1 MAEDN
6 DRIRL
11 DKWLWAARFYK
22 TRSIAADAVEGGKV
36 VVNGAR
42 VKPARALKVGEE
54 LVIRTLSAVF
64 TVHVQELCVRR
75 GSAKDAARLYTETER
90 SKLEREQTGQY
101 RLQPHPGAQARGRP
115 TKRSR
120 RLIHKLR
127 GEPL

>member
-1 MAEDN
+1 MAEDS

-36 VVNGAR
+36 LVNGAR
-42 VKPARALKVGEE
+42 VKPARALKVGDE
-54 LVIRTLSAVF
+54 LVIRTLSAMF
-64 TVHVQELCVRR
+64 TVHVRELSARR
-75 GSAKDAARLYTETER
+75 GAAKDAATLYTETER
-90 SKLEREQTGQY
+90 SKLDREQTGPY
-101 RLQPHPGAQARGRP
+101 RLPPHPGARARGRP

-120 RLIHKLR
+120 RLIQKFR

>member
-22 TRSIAADAVEGGKV
+22 TRSIAAEAVEGGKV
-36 VVNGAR
+36 LVNGAR
-42 VKPARALKVGEE
+42 VKPARALKVGDE
-54 LVIRTLSAVF
+54 LVIRTLSAIF
-64 TVHVQELCVRR
+64 TVHVQELSPRR
-75 GSAKDAARLYTETER
+75 GSSKDAATLYTETER
-90 SKLEREQTGQY
+90 SKVDREQTGLY
-101 RLQPHPGAQARGRP
+101 RPPPHPGAQARGRP

-120 RLIHKLR
+120 RLIQKFR

>member
-6 DRIRL
+6 NRIRL

-36 VVNGAR
+36 LVNGAR
-42 VKPARALKVGEE
+42 VKPARALKVGDE
-54 LVIRTLSAVF
+54 LAIRTLSAMF
-64 TVHVQELCVRR
+64 TVHVRGLSARR
-75 GSAKDAARLYTETER
+75 GSAKDAAGLYTETEG
-90 SKLEREQTGQY
+90 SKFNREQLGLY
-101 RLQPHPGAQARGRP
+101 RLPSHPGAQARGRP

-120 RLIHKLR
+120 RLIHKFR

>member
-1 MAEDN
+1 MTEDN
-6 DRIRL
+6 DRTRL

-36 VVNGAR
+36 LVNGAR
-42 VKPARALKVGEE
+42 AKPARALKVGDE
-54 LVIRTLSAVF
+54 LVIRTHSAML
-64 TVHVQELCVRR
+64 TVHVQELSARR
-75 GSAKDAARLYTETER
+75 GSAKDAATLYTETER
-90 SKLEREQTGQY
+90 SKLDREQTWPY

-120 RLIHKLR
+120 RLIHKFR

>member
-22 TRSIAADAVEGGKV
+22 TRSVAAEAVEGGKV
-36 VVNGAR
+36 LVNGAR
-42 VKPARALKVGEE
+42 VKPARALKVGDE
-54 LVIRTLSAVF
+54 LVIRTLSAIF
-64 TVHVQELCVRR
+64 TVHIQELSTQR
-75 GSAKDAARLYTETER
+75 GSAKDAATLYTETER
-90 SKLEREQTGQY
+90 SKVDREQTSLY
-101 RLQPHPGAQARGRP
+101 RPPPHPGAQARGRP

-120 RLIHKLR
+120 RLIQKFR

>member
-22 TRSIAADAVEGGKV
+22 TRSVAADAVDGGKV
-36 VVNGAR
+36 LVNGAR
-42 VKPARALKVGEE
+42 VKPARALKVGDE
-54 LVIRTLSAVF
+54 LVIRTLSAML
-64 TVHVQELCVRR
+64 TVQVQELSARR
-75 GSAKDAARLYTETER
+75 CSAKDAARLYTETER
-90 SKLEREQTGQY
+90 SKLEREQTGLY
-101 RLQPHPGAQARGRP
+101 RVQPHPGAQARGRP

-120 RLIHKLR
+120 RLIHKFR

>member
-42 VKPARALKVGEE
+42 VKPARALKVGDE
-54 LVIRTLSAVF
+54 LVIRTLSAMF
-64 TVHVQELCVRR
+64 TVQVQELSARR

-90 SKLEREQTGQY
+90 SKLEREQTGLY

-120 RLIHKLR
+120 RLIHKFR